1 MDLYLEKNDELHLI
15 GPVFESSV
23 CCQLLYLLVL
33 QVFISKM
40 KRITVDNYVRLF
52 KEWNLFVLVKL
63 INREHSY
70 FL

>member
-15 GPVFESSV
+15 DPVFESSV

-33 QVFISKM
+33 QVFISKV

-52 KEWNLFVLVKL
+52 KE
-63 INREHSY
+63 
-70 FL
+70 